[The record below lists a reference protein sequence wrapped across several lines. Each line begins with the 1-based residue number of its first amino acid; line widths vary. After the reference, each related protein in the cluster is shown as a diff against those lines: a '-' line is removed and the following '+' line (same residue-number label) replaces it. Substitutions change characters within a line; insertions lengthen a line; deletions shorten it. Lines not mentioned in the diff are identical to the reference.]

1 MAELSVQQ
9 WIDDE
14 QSGLGMDW
22 EEESYL
28 QGCAYAREL
37 AEHRLSA
44 LDDELMRSR
53 PMGLRLVGFREKT
66 LVTRFGDVT
75 IRRRMYRD
83 SDGETVFPLDEYLG
97 LKPQQLASPSITE
110 SVVEMATEMP
120 PYQVRGRLFRQVTKT
135 VSALTAGVLSRSTV
149 HRLLQDVGQNALDE
163 ESERWEAQFERGEDM
178 SEGRHRADILYTE
191 ADGVWIHLQRED
203 RTHYEV
209 KSGIAYRGW
218 RCVGDNRYEL
228 VGKRVYGHASESI
241 PFWEGASL
249 EWAKQ
254 YALDKVKLFVVG
266 GDGANW
272 IHRGAEEFGNAVFQ
286 LDCFHLSRACGRG
299 YGTEIG
305 PAIYDAIRSGS
316 ESFASAL
323 MSAAVPA
330 ETATAS
336 RDREYVESNISH
348 GVDWRNRVPNAPS
361 DARSLGTMESN
372 GDKLI
377 ANRMKKRGMSWTIR
391 GANRMAKTIQLSRN
405 GELARFCHRQS
416 VHDPVRGR
424 RCPLP
429 RDGSTSRT
437 RASDWADASAPAL
450 NGPHSSRPWAAELRR
465 LLRNAY

>member
-14 QSGLGMDW
+14 QSGLSMDW

-53 PMGLRLVGFREKT
+53 PMGLRLVGFRKRT

-110 SVVEMATEMP
+110 SIVEMATEMP
-120 PYQVRGRLFRQVTKT
+120 FRQVTKT

-254 YALDKVKLFVVG
+254 YALDRVKLFVVG

-286 LDCFHLSRACGRG
+286 LDGFHLSRACGRG

-323 MSAAVPA
+323 MSAAPQRPQRPA
-330 ETATAS
+330 
-336 RDREYVESNISH
+336 
-348 GVDWRNRVPNAPS
+348 
-361 DARSLGTMESN
+361 GT
-372 GDKLI
+372 
-377 ANRMKKRGMSWTIR
+377 
-391 GANRMAKTIQLSRN
+391 
-405 GELARFCHRQS
+405 
-416 VHDPVRGR
+416 
-424 RCPLP
+424 
-429 RDGSTSRT
+429 GSTSNPT
-437 RASDWADASAPAL
+437 YPTEWTGETVSPT
-450 NGPHSSRPWAAELRR
+450 LRR
-465 LLRNAY
+465 TLGVWGRWSPTETSS